1 MICDFIRREKT
12 RMLQVFSRG
21 DHLMRVMA
29 MGIVRLED
37 DFIHG
42 VAKRY
47 YKNCTDAHIEQFFA
61 WRTVID
67 KLIEEDYID
76 LTDGYSYPFLQNRVV
91 ENFEQ
96 INYEIEFSG
105 KQNDLIPFCN
115 DLTKEMYKKFSYDMV
130 TAKERSKRMK
140 QAEE

>member
-1 MICDFIRREKT
+1 MYYKAC
-12 RMLQVFSRG
+12 
-21 DHLMRVMA
+21 
-29 MGIVRLED
+29 
-37 DFIHG
+37 
-42 VAKRY
+42 VAKY
-47 YKNCTDAHIEQFFA
+47 TGVFFT
-61 WRTVID
+61 WRDQIQ
-67 KLIEEDYID
+67 KLMDTNHVD
-76 LTDGYSYPFLQNRVV
+76 LNDGYSYPFLQNRVV